1 MLGIRPDS
9 AVFIRPSVKF
19 PLFQKGDKSSEIC
32 YFQTMR
38 ARNHLITFLSFPFA
52 HVVSG
57 GEINNSDLHL
67 DVSSQRE
74 VPPPAHCC
82 PSTAATQIS
91 GFSGNC
97 MFEPEPLFGRSRWR
111 RPCPHDSPH
120 KRSCTHSDGLQP
132 RAVWTSNYKA
142 GERASRSQ
150 INTSWE
156 EASQQRPL
164 NQRLRVPAL
173 PLTGCVTSDK
183 LCNLRASVSSPRKWG

>member
-1 MLGIRPDS
+1 MLLKNHPAYPTRQKPDTGRCATTDGGGDERTRDGCMLGIRPDS

-19 PLFQKGDKSSEIC
+19 PLFQNGDKSSEIC
-32 YFQTMR
+32 YFQTVR

-52 HVVSG
+52 RVVSG
-57 GEINNSDLHL
+57 GEINNWDLHL

-97 MFEPEPLFGRSRWR
+97 TFEPEPLFGRSRWR

-120 KRSCTHSDGLQP
+120 KRSCTQSDGLQP

-142 GERASRSQ
+142 GERASRLYVL
-150 INTSWE
+150 
-156 EASQQRPL
+156 AGRRRPSGDL
-164 NQRLRVPAL
+164 
-173 PLTGCVTSDK
+173 
-183 LCNLRASVSSPRKWG
+183 